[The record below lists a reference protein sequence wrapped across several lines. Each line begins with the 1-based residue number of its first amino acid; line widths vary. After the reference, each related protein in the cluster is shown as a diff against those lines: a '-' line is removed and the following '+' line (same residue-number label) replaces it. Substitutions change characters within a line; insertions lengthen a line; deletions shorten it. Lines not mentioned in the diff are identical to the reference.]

1 MSKIKPDTVIDS
13 LLQLD
18 IRVGV
23 VKDAKPFEKAI
34 KPAIQLWID
43 FGEIGIMQS
52 SAQLTTRYTPEALI
66 GREVIAIVNFPA
78 RRIAGFRSDCLV
90 LGATDEAGD
99 VVLLRPDENVP
110 KGWPIA

>member
-1 MSKIKPDTVIDS
+1 MTPIKPETTIDS

-18 IRVGV
+18 IRVGI
-23 VKDAKPFEKAI
+23 VKDAKAFEKAL

-43 FGEIGIMQS
+43 FGAMGVLQS
-52 SAQLTTRYTPEALI
+52 SAQITKRYTPESLI
-66 GREVIAIVNFPA
+66 GREVVAIVNFPP
-78 RRIAGFRSDCLV
+78 RRIAGFRSECLV